1 MRFVQAQGFN
11 TGEHFFAYLRDAFD
25 ALYAEGDPAGLDR
38 PKMMSIGMHCRLLGK
53 PGRIGALRRFLDHVQ
68 AHEQVWIARR
78 IDIARHWR
86 AVHPFVA
93 GARRRWRESCVT
105 LRPSA
110 ASQGTTMNH
119 LRPSRRDCL
128 RAGAAGAA
136 ALAWPA
142 WAAYP
147 DKPIRIVVTFAAG
160 GASDIVAR
168 VIGEQLAKKLG
179 QAVIVDNK
187 PGAGGSVGGTN
198 VVQSPADGYTLM
210 LSNSTPISIGPFV
223 LEKQPYDPIA
233 DFTHIASIGS
243 APCVVMAN
251 PAAGINTIVDL
262 ENAAKKAGD
271 LQFGSGGPASIGH
284 IYGEMMSRALGIKM
298 THVPYRG
305 GAPMTTDLIS
315 GVIPVGIDVITAFV
329 PFFKTGQIKPLA
341 VTSAQRSP
349 LAPDVP
355 TVVESGHGRLVLDNF
370 FGLTGPAKMPADV
383 VARLNA
389 ATNEVLAQPDIRKR
403 LLELGVTRDPGHAGR
418 VHAPS

>member
-1 MRFVQAQGFN
+1 MN
-11 TGEHFFAYLRDAFD
+11 TPDL
-25 ALYAEGDPAGLDR
+25 
-38 PKMMSIGMHCRLLGK
+38 
-53 PGRIGALRRFLDHVQ
+53 
-68 AHEQVWIARR
+68 
-78 IDIARHWR
+78 
-86 AVHPFVA
+86 
-93 GARRRWRESCVT
+93 
-105 LRPSA
+105 
-110 ASQGTTMNH
+110 
-119 LRPSRRDCL
+119 SRRTVL
-128 RAGAAGAA
+128 RGAA
-136 ALAWPA
+136 ATAAAIACPA

-168 VIGEQLAKKLG
+168 VVGEQIGKKLG
-179 QAVIVDNK
+179 QAVIVDNR
-187 PGAGGSVGGTN
+187 PGAGGSVGGLN

-210 LSNSTPISIGPFV
+210 LSNSTPISIGPFA

-251 PAAGINTIVDL
+251 PATGINTIVDL
-262 ENAAKKAGD
+262 ENAAKKSGQM
-271 LQFGSGGPASIGH
+271 QFGSGGPASIGH
-284 IYGEMMSRALGIKM
+284 IYGEMMSRALGIRM

-329 PFFKTGQIKPLA
+329 PYFKSGQIRPLA

-355 TVVESGHGRLVLDNF
+355 TVGEFGHGKLVLDNF
-370 FGLTGPAKMPADV
+370 FGLSGPAKMPADL

-389 ATNEVLAQPDIRKR
+389 ATNEVLAQPEIAKR
-403 LLELGVTRDPGHAGR
+403 LLELGVSVTPGTPGAFTGFVRAQVNTLQPVVKTIR
-418 VHAPS
+418 VTL